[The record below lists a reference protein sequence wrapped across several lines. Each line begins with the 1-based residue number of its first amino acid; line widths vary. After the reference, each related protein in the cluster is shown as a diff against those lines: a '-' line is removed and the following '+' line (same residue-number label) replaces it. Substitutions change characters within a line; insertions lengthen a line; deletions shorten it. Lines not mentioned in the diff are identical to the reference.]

1 MLTFVKEAF
10 EKEVE
15 FDFSNNKTSLSNEEE
30 ITYRDEEDM
39 FVI

>member
-10 EKEVE
+10 KKEAK

-30 ITYRDEEDM
+30 ITYRDEGDM